1 MEKPFSK
8 LSTSLEKSG
17 LILPRFEVMAGA
29 RGQNGCVLQPCRA
42 KRQSSAGGGRRHERD
57 TFFSTKNGE
66 SILEHEICGVC
77 IEMGARGDFLA
88 LLFLFLG
95 FIAFLCMYRGGMYT

>member
-57 TFFSTKNGE
+57 TSFSTKNGE
-66 SILEHEICGVC
+66 SILEHEMCKVC
-77 IEMGARGDFLA
+77 IEKEQGETS
-88 LLFLFLG
+88 LLLG
-95 FIAFLCMYRGGMYT
+95 FIAFMCMYRGRMYT

>member
-17 LILPRFEVMAGA
+17 LILPMFEVMAGA
-29 RGQNGCVLQPCRA
+29 RGQNGRVLQPCRA

-57 TFFSTKNGE
+57 TSFSTKNGE

-77 IEMGARGDFLA
+77 IEMGARGDLASCSCFLD
-88 LLFLFLG
+88 LLLSCVCIEEG
-95 FIAFLCMYRGGMYT
+95 CMYT